1 MCTIKLNATQVAA
14 IYKGG
19 NEEARKALKDSLG
32 EQFSTILPITERV
45 KTFED
50 AIGELGNEHP
60 LVKVYQS
67 IKYGYCSEIV
77 SKDLLAYTKLSII
90 CEALNE
96 GWHPQ
101 FTLDEYR
108 WYPYYELLT
117 NKEIEEMTEEEK
129 CRVVGRAGY
138 YASASGGLVSS
149 GAVSV
154 SSYSV
159 TIYGSRLAFKNEELA
174 EYAGKTFIDIYK
186 DFVMLTSEQVCDA
199 EDNKET
205 IL

>member
-50 AIGELGNEHP
+50 AVCEIGNEHP

-67 IKYGYCSEIV
+67 IKYGYCSELV
-77 SKDLLAYTKLSII
+77 GKDLLAYTKLSII

-101 FTLDEYR
+101 FTLDERR
-108 WYPYYELLT
+108 WYPYYELFT
-117 NKEIEEMTEEEK
+117 NDDIEEITEEEK
-129 CRVVGRAGY
+129 SRVVGRASFN
-138 YASASGGLVSS
+138 ASAYGGLVCSY
-149 GAVSV
+149 AYYV
-154 SSYSV
+154 SSYSN
-159 TIYGSRLAFKNEELA
+159 TNYGSRLAFKNEELA

-186 DFVMLTSEQVCDA
+186 DFVMLSLEQVCDA
-199 EDNKET
+199 EDNK
-205 IL
+205 

>member
-50 AIGELGNEHP
+50 AVSELGNEHP

-67 IKYGYCSEIV
+67 IKYGYCSELV
-77 SKDLLAYTKLSII
+77 GKDLLAYTKLSII

-101 FTLDEYR
+101 FSLDEYR
-108 WYPYYELLT
+108 WYPYYKLLT
-117 NKEIEEMTEEEK
+117 NDEIDDMSEEEK
-129 CRVVGRAGY
+129 SRVVGRAGG
-138 YASASGGLVSS
+138 SAGAVGGLVYSGAGVVSS
-149 GAVSV
+149 GSGTF
-154 SSYSV
+154 S
-159 TIYGSRLAFKNEELA
+159 GSRLAFKSEELA

-186 DFVMLTSEQVCDA
+186 DFVMFTPEQVCDA
-199 EDNKET
+199 EDN
-205 IL
+205 

>member
-1 MCTIKLNATQVAA
+1 MCTIKLNAAQVAA

-50 AIGELGNEHP
+50 AVGELGNEHP

-67 IKYGYCSEIV
+67 IKYGYCSELV
-77 SKDLLAYTKLSII
+77 GKDLLAYTKLSII

-101 FTLDEYR
+101 FSLNERR

-117 NKEIEEMTEEEK
+117 NDEIEEMSEEEK
-129 CRVVGRAGY
+129 SRVVGRAGN
-138 YASASGGLVSS
+138 YASAYGGLVCS
-149 GAVSV
+149 GANNV
-154 SSYSV
+154 SSYSGTGV
-159 TIYGSRLAFKNEELA
+159 GSRLAFKSEELA

-186 DFVMLTSEQVCDA
+186 DFVMFTPEQVCDA
-199 EDNKET
+199 EDN
-205 IL
+205 

>member
-50 AIGELGNEHP
+50 AVDELGNEHP

-67 IKYGYCSEIV
+67 IKYGYCSELV
-77 SKDLLAYTKLSII
+77 GKDLLAYTKLSII

-101 FTLDEYR
+101 FTLDELR
-108 WYPYYELLT
+108 WYPYYELFT

-129 CRVVGRAGY
+129 SRVVGRAGG
-138 YASASGGLVSS
+138 SAGAYGGLVCS
-149 GAVSV
+149 GAGYV
-154 SSYSV
+154 SSLSHAGS
-159 TIYGSRLAFKNEELA
+159 GSRLAFKNEELA

-186 DFVMLTSEQVCDA
+186 DFVMLSSEQVCDA
-199 EDNKET
+199 EDNK
-205 IL
+205 

>member
-1 MCTIKLNATQVAA
+1 MCTINLNATQVAA

-50 AIGELGNEHP
+50 AVDELGNEHP

-67 IKYGYCSEIV
+67 IKYGYCSELV
-77 SKDLLAYTKLSII
+77 GKDLLAYTKLSII

-101 FTLDEYR
+101 FTLDELR
-108 WYPYYELLT
+108 WYPYYELFT
-117 NKEIEEMTEEEK
+117 NEEVEEMTEEEEK
-129 CRVVGRAGY
+129 SRVVGRAGFNANAY
-138 YASASGGLVSS
+138 GGLVCSN
-149 GAVSV
+149 AYDV
-154 SSYSV
+154 SSYS
-159 TIYGSRLAFKNEELA
+159 YAGSGSRLAFKNEELA
-174 EYAGKTFIDIYK
+174 EYAGETFIDIYK
-186 DFVMLTSEQVCDA
+186 DFVMLPSEQVCDA
-199 EDNKET
+199 VDNK
-205 IL
+205 

>member
-1 MCTIKLNATQVAA
+1 MCTIKLNAAQVAA

-50 AIGELGNEHP
+50 AVGELGNEHP

-67 IKYGYCSEIV
+67 IKYGYCSELV
-77 SKDLLAYTKLSII
+77 GKDLLAYTKLSII

-101 FTLDEYR
+101 FSLNERR

-117 NKEIEEMTEEEK
+117 NDEIEEMSEEEK
-129 CRVVGRAGY
+129 SRVVGRAGSG
-138 YASASGGLVSS
+138 ASANGGLVYSDADHVSSNS
-149 GAVSV
+149 GAHC
-154 SSYSV
+154 
-159 TIYGSRLAFKNEELA
+159 GSRLAFKSEELA

-186 DFVMLTSEQVCDA
+186 DFVMFTPEQVCDA
-199 EDNKET
+199 EDN
-205 IL
+205 

>member
-50 AIGELGNEHP
+50 AVGELGNEHP

-67 IKYGYCSEIV
+67 IKYGYCSELV
-77 SKDLLAYTKLSII
+77 GKDLLAYTKLSII

-101 FTLDEYR
+101 FTLDERR
-108 WYPYYELLT
+108 WYPYYELFT
-117 NKEIEEMTEEEK
+117 NEEIEEMTEEEK
-129 CRVVGRAGY
+129 GRVVGRASS
-138 YASASGGLVSS
+138 YAGASGGLVCSYAS
-149 GAVSV
+149 YV
-154 SSYSV
+154 SSNSC
-159 TIYGSRLAFKNEELA
+159 TSLGSRLAFKSEELA
-174 EYAGKTFIDIYK
+174 GYAGKTFIDIYK
-186 DFVMLTSEQVCDA
+186 DFVMFTPEQVCDA
-199 EDNKET
+199 EDN
-205 IL
+205 

>member
-50 AIGELGNEHP
+50 AVSELGNEHP

-67 IKYGYCSEIV
+67 IKYGYCSELV
-77 SKDLLAYTKLSII
+77 GKDLLAYTKLSII

-101 FTLDEYR
+101 FSLDEYR
-108 WYPYYELLT
+108 WYPYYKLLT
-117 NKEIEEMTEEEK
+117 NDEIDDMSEEEK
-129 CRVVGRAGY
+129 SRVVGRAGS
-138 YASASGGLVSS
+138 SAGAYGGLVYSYAS
-149 GAVSV
+149 FV
-154 SSYSV
+154 SSSSYTYS
-159 TIYGSRLAFKNEELA
+159 GSRLAFKSEELA

-186 DFVMLTSEQVCDA
+186 DFVMFTPEQVCDA
-199 EDNKET
+199 EDN
-205 IL
+205 

>member
-1 MCTIKLNATQVAA
+1 MCTIKLNAAQVAA

-32 EQFSTILPITERV
+32 EQFSTILPITDRV

-50 AIGELGNEHP
+50 AVGELGYEHP

-67 IKYGYCSEIV
+67 IKYGYCSELV
-77 SKDLLAYTKLSII
+77 GKDLLAYTKLSII

-101 FTLDEYR
+101 FSLDEYR
-108 WYPYYELLT
+108 WYPYYKLLT
-117 NKEIEEMTEEEK
+117 NDEIDDMSEEEK
-129 CRVVGRAGY
+129 SRVVGRAGGVA
-138 YASASGGLVSS
+138 YAYGGLVYS
-149 GAVSV
+149 GAGSV
-154 SSYSV
+154 SSFSSTSV
-159 TIYGSRLAFKNEELA
+159 GSRLAFKNEELA

-186 DFVMLTSEQVCDA
+186 DFVMFTQEQVCDA
-199 EDNKET
+199 EDN
-205 IL
+205 

>member
-19 NEEARKALKDSLG
+19 NEEARKALKVSLG
-32 EQFSTILPITERV
+32 EQFSTILPITDRI

-50 AIGELGNEHP
+50 AVGELGNEHP

-67 IKYGYCSEIV
+67 IKYGYCSEFV
-77 SKDLLAYTKLSII
+77 GKDLLAYTKLSII

-101 FTLDEYR
+101 YTLDERR
-108 WYPYYELLT
+108 WYPYYEFLT
-117 NKEIEEMTEEEK
+117 NDEIDDMSEEEK
-129 CRVVGRAGY
+129 SRVVGRASGSA
-138 YASASGGLVSS
+138 YAYGGLVYSD
-149 GAVSV
+149 AVSV
-154 SSYSV
+154 SSYSY
-159 TIYGSRLAFKNEELA
+159 TFGGSRLAFKSEELA

-186 DFVMLTSEQVCDA
+186 DFVMFTPEQVCDA
-199 EDNKET
+199 EDN
-205 IL
+205 

>member
-1 MCTIKLNATQVAA
+1 MCTIKLNAAQVAA

-50 AIGELGNEHP
+50 AVGELGNEHP

-67 IKYGYCSEIV
+67 IKYGYCSELV
-77 SKDLLAYTKLSII
+77 GKDLLAYTKLSII

-101 FTLDEYR
+101 FSLNERR

-117 NKEIEEMTEEEK
+117 NDEIEEMSEEEK
-129 CRVVGRAGY
+129 SRVVGRAGF
-138 YASASGGLVSS
+138 SAFANGGLVCSS
-149 GAVSV
+149 AVNV
-154 SSYSV
+154 SSSSYAGS
-159 TIYGSRLAFKNEELA
+159 GSRLAFKSEELA

-186 DFVMLTSEQVCDA
+186 DFVMFTPEQVCDA
-199 EDNKET
+199 EDN
-205 IL
+205 

>member
-1 MCTIKLNATQVAA
+1 MCTIKLNAAQVAA

-32 EQFSTILPITERV
+32 EQFSTILPITDRI

-50 AIGELGNEHP
+50 AVGELGNEHP

-67 IKYGYCSEIV
+67 IKYGYSSEFV
-77 SKDLLAYTKLSII
+77 GKDLLAYTKLSII

-101 FTLDEYR
+101 FTLDERR

-117 NKEIEEMTEEEK
+117 NEEIEEMTEEEK
-129 CRVVGRAGY
+129 CRVVGRASDLANAY
-138 YASASGGLVSS
+138 GGLVCS
-149 GAVSV
+149 GAIRV
-154 SSYSV
+154 SSNSS
-159 TIYGSRLAFKNEELA
+159 TGHGSRLAFKNEELA
-174 EYAGKTFIDIYK
+174 EYAGKAFIDIYK
-186 DFVMLTSEQVCDA
+186 DFVMFSPEQVCDA
-199 EDNKET
+199 EDN
-205 IL
+205 

>member
-50 AIGELGNEHP
+50 AVSELGNEHP

-67 IKYGYCSEIV
+67 IKYGYCSELV
-77 SKDLLAYTKLSII
+77 GKDLLAYTKLSII

-101 FTLDEYR
+101 FSLDEYR
-108 WYPYYELLT
+108 WYPYYKLLT
-117 NKEIEEMTEEEK
+117 NDEIDDMSEEEK
-129 CRVVGRAGY
+129 SRVVGRASSV
-138 YASASGGLVSS
+138 ASAYGGLVCS
-149 GAVSV
+149 GANFV
-154 SSYSV
+154 SSHSNTYS
-159 TIYGSRLAFKNEELA
+159 GSRLAFKSEELA

-186 DFVMLTSEQVCDA
+186 DFVMFTPEQVCDA
-199 EDNKET
+199 EDN
-205 IL
+205 

>member
-32 EQFSTILPITERV
+32 EQFSTILPITDRI

-50 AIGELGNEHP
+50 AVGELGNEHP

-67 IKYGYCSEIV
+67 IKYGYCSEFV
-77 SKDLLAYTKLSII
+77 GKDLLAYTKLSII

-101 FTLDEYR
+101 FTLDERR
-108 WYPYYELLT
+108 WYPYYEFLT
-117 NKEIEEMTEEEK
+117 NKEIEEMSEEDK
-129 CRVVGRAGY
+129 SRVVGRAGG
-138 YASASGGLVSS
+138 SAGAYGGLVYSD
-149 GAVSV
+149 AYHV
-154 SSYSV
+154 SSYAY
-159 TIYGSRLAFKNEELA
+159 TGYGSRLAFKSEELA

-186 DFVMLTSEQVCDA
+186 DFVMFTPEQVCDA
-199 EDNKET
+199 EDN
-205 IL
+205 

>member
-50 AIGELGNEHP
+50 AVGELGNERP

-67 IKYGYCSEIV
+67 IKYGYCSELV
-77 SKDLLAYTKLSII
+77 GKDLLAYTKLSII

-101 FTLDEYR
+101 FTLDERR
-108 WYPYYELLT
+108 WYPYYKLFT
-117 NKEIEEMTEEEK
+117 NEEIEEMTEEEK
-129 CRVVGRAGY
+129 SRVVGRAGY
-138 YASASGGLVSS
+138 NASAVGGLVYSN
-149 GAVSV
+149 AVNV
-154 SSYSV
+154 ASYAHTHS
-159 TIYGSRLAFKNEELA
+159 GSRLAFKNEKLA

-186 DFVMLTSEQVCDA
+186 DFVMLPSEQVCDA
-199 EDNKET
+199 EDNK
-205 IL
+205 

>member
-50 AIGELGNEHP
+50 AVGELGNEHP

-67 IKYGYCSEIV
+67 IKYGYCSELV
-77 SKDLLAYTKLSII
+77 GKDLLAYTKLSII

-101 FTLDEYR
+101 FTLDERR
-108 WYPYYELLT
+108 WYPYYELFT
-117 NKEIEEMTEEEK
+117 NEEIEEMTEEEK
-129 CRVVGRAGY
+129 SRVVGRAGY
-138 YASASGGLVSS
+138 SAGAYGGLVCSYAYYVSS
-149 GAVSV
+149 V
-154 SSYSV
+154 SYSV
-159 TIYGSRLAFKNEELA
+159 YGSRLAFKSEELA

-186 DFVMLTSEQVCDA
+186 DFVMFTPEQVCDA
-199 EDNKET
+199 EDN
-205 IL
+205 

>member
-50 AIGELGNEHP
+50 AVDELGNEHP

-67 IKYGYCSEIV
+67 IKYGYCSELV
-77 SKDLLAYTKLSII
+77 GKDLLAYTKLSII

-101 FTLDEYR
+101 FTLDELR
-108 WYPYYELLT
+108 WYPYYELFT

-129 CRVVGRAGY
+129 SRVVGRVGVNA
-138 YASASGGLVSS
+138 YAYGGLVCSS
-149 GAVSV
+149 AYGV
-154 SSYSV
+154 SSNSV
-159 TIYGSRLAFKNEELA
+159 AYYGFRLAFKNEELA

-186 DFVMLTSEQVCDA
+186 DFVMLSSEQVCDA
-199 EDNKET
+199 EDNK
-205 IL
+205 

>member
-50 AIGELGNEHP
+50 AVSELGNEHP

-67 IKYGYCSEIV
+67 IKYGYCSELV
-77 SKDLLAYTKLSII
+77 GKDLLAYTKLSII

-101 FTLDEYR
+101 FSLDEYR
-108 WYPYYELLT
+108 WYPYYKLLT
-117 NKEIEEMTEEEK
+117 NDEIDDMSEEEK
-129 CRVVGRAGY
+129 SRVVGRAGN
-138 YASASGGLVSS
+138 SANAYGGLVCSYA
-149 GAVSV
+149 GYV
-154 SSYSV
+154 SSNSYTYS
-159 TIYGSRLAFKNEELA
+159 GSRLAFKSEELA

-186 DFVMLTSEQVCDA
+186 DFVMFTPEQVCDA
-199 EDNKET
+199 EDN
-205 IL
+205 

>member
-50 AIGELGNEHP
+50 AVSELGNEHP

-67 IKYGYCSEIV
+67 IKYGYCSELV
-77 SKDLLAYTKLSII
+77 GKDLLAYTKLSII

-101 FTLDEYR
+101 FSLDEYR
-108 WYPYYELLT
+108 WYPYYKLLT
-117 NKEIEEMTEEEK
+117 NDEIDDMSEEEK
-129 CRVVGRAGY
+129 SRVVGRACD
-138 YASASGGLVSS
+138 YAHAYGGLVYSN
-149 GAVSV
+149 AFNV
-154 SSYSV
+154 SSNSG
-159 TIYGSRLAFKNEELA
+159 TGYGSRLAFKSEELA

-186 DFVMLTSEQVCDA
+186 DFVMFTPEQVCDA
-199 EDNKET
+199 EDN
-205 IL
+205 

>member
-1 MCTIKLNATQVAA
+1 MCTINLNATQVAA

-50 AIGELGNEHP
+50 AVDELGNEHP

-67 IKYGYCSEIV
+67 IKYGYCSELV
-77 SKDLLAYTKLSII
+77 GKDLLAYTKLSII
-90 CEALNE
+90 CEALND

-101 FTLDEYR
+101 FTLGEIR
-108 WYPYYELLT
+108 WYPYYELIT
-117 NKEIEEMTEEEK
+117 NEEIEEMTEEGRS
-129 CRVVGRAGY
+129 RVVGRASGN
-138 YASASGGLVSS
+138 ANANGGLVCSYAF
-149 GAVSV
+149 GV
-154 SSYSV
+154 SSSSNTY
-159 TIYGSRLAFKNEELA
+159 YGSRLAFKNEELA

-186 DFVMLTSEQVCDA
+186 DFVMLSSEQVCDA
-199 EDNKET
+199 EDNK
-205 IL
+205 

>member
-50 AIGELGNEHP
+50 AVSELGNEHP

-67 IKYGYCSEIV
+67 IKYGYCSELV
-77 SKDLLAYTKLSII
+77 GKDLLAYTKLSII

-101 FTLDEYR
+101 FSLDEYR
-108 WYPYYELLT
+108 WYPYYKLLT
-117 NKEIEEMTEEEK
+117 NDEIDDMSEEEK
-129 CRVVGRAGY
+129 SRVVGRASS
-138 YASASGGLVSS
+138 SANAHGGLVYSY
-149 GAVSV
+149 ANNV
-154 SSYSV
+154 SSSSFTY
-159 TIYGSRLAFKNEELA
+159 YGSRLAFKSEELA

-186 DFVMLTSEQVCDA
+186 DFVMFTPEQVCDA
-199 EDNKET
+199 EDN
-205 IL
+205 

>member
-32 EQFSTILPITERV
+32 EQFSTILPITDRI

-50 AIGELGNEHP
+50 AVDELGNNHP
-60 LVKVYQS
+60 LVRVYRS
-67 IKYGYCSEIV
+67 IKYGYTSELV
-77 SKDLLAYTKLSII
+77 GEDLLAYIKLSII

-101 FTLDEYR
+101 YTQNERR
-108 WYPYYELLT
+108 WYPYYEFLT
-117 NKEIEEMTEEEK
+117 NEEIEEMTEEEK
-129 CRVVGRAGY
+129 SRVVGRACY
-138 YASASGGLVSS
+138 NAHANGGLVYSS
-149 GAVSV
+149 ANNV
-154 SSYSV
+154 SSNSN
-159 TIYGSRLAFKNEELA
+159 TSHGSRLAFKNEELA

-186 DFVMLTSEQVCDA
+186 DFVMFTPEQVCDA
-199 EDNKET
+199 EDN
-205 IL
+205 

>member
-50 AIGELGNEHP
+50 AVSELGNEHP

-67 IKYGYCSEIV
+67 IKYGYCSELV
-77 SKDLLAYTKLSII
+77 GKDLLAYTKLSII

-101 FTLDEYR
+101 FSLDEYR
-108 WYPYYELLT
+108 WYPYYKLLT
-117 NKEIEEMTEEEK
+117 NDEIDDMSEEEK
-129 CRVVGRAGY
+129 SRVVGRASHN
-138 YASASGGLVSS
+138 AHANGGLVCSN
-149 GAVSV
+149 ANNV
-154 SSYSV
+154 SSYSG
-159 TIYGSRLAFKNEELA
+159 TYYGSRLAFKSEELA

-186 DFVMLTSEQVCDA
+186 DFVMFTPEQVCDA
-199 EDNKET
+199 EDN
-205 IL
+205 

>member
-50 AIGELGNEHP
+50 AVSELGNEHP

-67 IKYGYCSEIV
+67 IKYGYCSELV
-77 SKDLLAYTKLSII
+77 GKDLLAYTKLSII

-101 FTLDEYR
+101 FSLDEYR
-108 WYPYYELLT
+108 WYPYYKLLT
-117 NKEIEEMTEEEK
+117 NDEIDDMSEEEK
-129 CRVVGRAGY
+129 SRVVGRAGNN
-138 YASASGGLVSS
+138 ANANGGLVYSYAS
-149 GAVSV
+149 YVSSV
-154 SSYSV
+154 SNTNS
-159 TIYGSRLAFKNEELA
+159 GSRLAFKSEELA

-186 DFVMLTSEQVCDA
+186 DFVMFTPEQVCDA
-199 EDNKET
+199 EDN
-205 IL
+205 

>member
-1 MCTIKLNATQVAA
+1 MCTIKLNAAQVAA

-50 AIGELGNEHP
+50 AVGELGNEHP

-67 IKYGYCSEIV
+67 IKYGYCSELV
-77 SKDLLAYTKLSII
+77 GKDLLAYTKLSII

-101 FTLDEYR
+101 FSLNERR

-117 NKEIEEMTEEEK
+117 NDEIEEMSEEEK
-129 CRVVGRAGY
+129 SRVVGRAGFS
-138 YASASGGLVSS
+138 ASAGGGLVYS
-149 GAVSV
+149 GAGYV
-154 SSYSV
+154 SSSSFAS
-159 TIYGSRLAFKNEELA
+159 YGSRLAFKSEELA

-186 DFVMLTSEQVCDA
+186 DFVMFTPEQVCDA
-199 EDNKET
+199 EDN
-205 IL
+205 